1 MGEIPRNQA
10 EHPMMARR
18 SHDDAARQRAVRTLR
33 QRLLPK
39 LAAGS
44 REWVSWHLIGGI
56 GLAAVIAWCFQA
68 QLPAI
73 RGQHELI
80 DEVMVGVR
88 RERAARGLDVAG

>member
-1 MGEIPRNQA
+1 
-10 EHPMMARR
+10 
-18 SHDDAARQRAVRTLR
+18 
-33 QRLLPK
+33 
-39 LAAGS
+39 
-44 REWVSWHLIGGI
+44 VSWHLIGGI
-56 GLAAVIAWCFQA
+56 GLAGVIAWCFQA